1 MVFNIQ
7 AKRLLTLVMVTILLV
22 TLLVFLNRS
31 DSVKAE
37 VNKDYSGEEIYKG
50 IVLGQGKVATLFP
63 QVWDEEQIRKVNS
76 KESLEFSAK
85 IINEMKSSDPSYFNN
100 LKKAVNS
107 KEPLEVNQAFENGS
121 YLLNQAIEKLK
132 VNSYNS
138 KSQNRAGIG
147 LIAIVDNSKYYITYY
162 AAPKESLEVSSL
174 ANVKTSKKLEQEQL
188 IQNVVNQL
196 SY

>member
-1 MVFNIQ
+1 MLFNIQ
-7 AKRLLTLVMVTILLV
+7 SKKLLKLVMVTILLV

-31 DSVKAE
+31 DSVKAD
-37 VNKDYSGEEIYKG
+37 VKKDYSGEEIYKG

-76 KESLEFSAK
+76 KESSDLTTK
-85 IINEMKSSDPSYFNN
+85 LLNEMKLSDPSYFNN
-100 LKKAVNS
+100 LKKAVDS
-107 KEPLEVNQAFENGS
+107 KEPLIIQQAFENGS
-121 YLLNQAIEKLK
+121 YLLNQAINKLK
-132 VNSYNS
+132 LNSYNS
-138 KSQNRAGIG
+138 KSQNRAGLG